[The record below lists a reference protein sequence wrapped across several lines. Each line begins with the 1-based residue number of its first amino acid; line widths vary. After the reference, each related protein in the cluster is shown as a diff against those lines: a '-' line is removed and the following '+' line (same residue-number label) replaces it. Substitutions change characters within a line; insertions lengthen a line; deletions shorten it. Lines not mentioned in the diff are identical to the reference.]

1 MIGNWRYDFDA
12 DLDLFNIL
20 PNPDKSDDKDPDNM
34 LNCQHSNSVA
44 DPPLNFRPN
53 WEPKGRKNFLE
64 TGRPPPLSKGLDDR
78 PPVSQG
84 LDPALQLFFPNLAE
98 STLWEY
104 HVKVALYVSL

>member
-1 MIGNWRYDFDA
+1 MSRTSRYLIPFINLSDADFNAVIGNWRYDFDA

-53 WEPKGRKNFLE
+53 
-64 TGRPPPLSKGLDDR
+64 
-78 PPVSQG
+78 
-84 LDPALQLFFPNLAE
+84 
-98 STLWEY
+98 
-104 HVKVALYVSL
+104 